1 VTEPQRVDEP
11 QPPARRPTLEA
22 LALEKGLKP
31 VESLDDLEAFALDVW
46 DSDEDL
52 QAFLAD
58 VQASRH
64 AVDLA

>member
-1 VTEPQRVDEP
+1 VTEPQRIDEP
-11 QPPARRPTLEA
+11 QSARPSLEE
-22 LALEKGLKP
+22 LARVKGLKP
-31 VESLDDLEAFALDVW
+31 VESIDDLADFALDVW

-64 AVDLA
+64 ADLA

>member
-11 QPPARRPTLEA
+11 QPSSRRPTLEE
-22 LALEKGLKP
+22 LARVKGLKP
-31 VESLDDLEAFALDVW
+31 VESIDDLEDFALDVW

-64 AVDLA
+64 ADLA

>member
-1 VTEPQRVDEP
+1 MTEPQRVDEP
-11 QPPARRPTLEA
+11 QPPARRPTLEE
-22 LALEKGLKP
+22 LARMKGLKP
-31 VESLDDLEAFALDVW
+31 VESIDDLEAFALDVW

-64 AVDLA
+64 ADLA

>member
-1 VTEPQRVDEP
+1 MTEPQRVDEQ
-11 QPPARRPTLEA
+11 QPPARRPTLDE
-22 LALEKGLKP
+22 LARVKGLKP
-31 VESLDDLEAFALDVW
+31 VESIDDLEAFALDVW

-64 AVDLA
+64 ADLA

>member
-1 VTEPQRVDEP
+1 MTEPQRIDEP
-11 QPPARRPTLEA
+11 QPARRPTLEE
-22 LALEKGLKP
+22 LARSKGLKP
-31 VESLDDLEAFALDVW
+31 VQSIHDLEGFALDVW

-64 AVDLA
+64 ADLA

>member
-1 VTEPQRVDEP
+1 MTEPQRVDEP
-11 QPPARRPTLEA
+11 QPPARHPTLEE
-22 LALEKGLKP
+22 LARVKGLKP

-64 AVDLA
+64 ADLA

>member
-1 VTEPQRVDEP
+1 MTEPQRIHEP
-11 QPPARRPTLEA
+11 QPAARRPTLEE
-22 LALEKGLKP
+22 LARVKGLKP
-31 VESLDDLEAFALDVW
+31 VESIDDLEAFALDVW

-64 AVDLA
+64 ADLA